1 MNRVRNYQKELDS
14 IIENL
19 SARQMAGAGEGT
31 VQRPRLLL
39 HACCAPCSSYCMEYL
54 RAYFDLT
61 LFYYNPNITED
72 AEYRKRVEE
81 EKRLIAALN
90 AQPYENLERQTGENI
105 IKLLEGDYDPARFYE
120 ITKGLEQCPEGGE
133 RCFRCYELRLRESAE
148 AARRLQFD
156 YFTTTLTISPLK
168 NAARLNEIGERL
180 GVEYGVAYLPSDFKK
195 RNGYKR
201 SIELSKEYHLYRQDY
216 CGCVYSR
223 MERERQKQAVVIGG

>member
-90 AQPYENLERQTGENI
+90 AQSYENLERQTGENI